1 MADEIYLGGIKT
13 TIDVLFGLTVKK
25 PSIAIYMYS
34 QKIRIW
40 ITLGSNIDTRKIVN

>member
-25 PSIAIYMYS
+25 PAVAIYMY
-34 QKIRIW
+34 
-40 ITLGSNIDTRKIVN
+40 LRKK